1 MPSLPQKKFYSA
13 VTHQSKILLAE
24 PSRLKTRLNP
34 ARHRIDH
41 LDDFSSKKSKTRI
54 APRVSCRDA
63 NPIIIF
69 VYIR

>member
-1 MPSLPQKKFYSA
+1 MLHFRKRSFTPLLRI
-13 VTHQSKILLAE
+13 HQIIRLAE

-54 APRVSCRDA
+54 APSVS
-63 NPIIIF
+63 
-69 VYIR
+69 